1 VVYLVEKEV
10 DFVKVQLRKGG
21 SFMVTVPKAIVRL
34 LGIKGGETLKVLIDV
49 DNRRIVYQL

>member
-1 VVYLVEKEV
+1 MVEKEAA
-10 DFVKVQLRKGG
+10 FFRVQLRKGG
-21 SFMVTVPKAIVRL
+21 SFMVTVPKATVRL

>member
-1 VVYLVEKEV
+1 MVYLVEKEAA
-10 DFVKVQLRKGG
+10 FFRVQLRKGG
-21 SFMVTVPKAIVRL
+21 SFMVTVPKATVRL